1 MSKVYALKGSLR
13 WFARFFAVLVLVGC
27 AQSVYAQTYFD
38 FTCTGCGGTS
48 ASGEVTTS
56 LVSPGEYLVTA
67 LSGAQDGDAMTLL
80 APGGYAGNDNLLFT
94 PPPSLDVDGLSFSIL
109 SGSIL
114 YNIYYDSGLGE
125 YLECNSVDDGGC
137 ETGAGTVVQFS
148 LTPAPSPEP
157 GTLVLF
163 GSGLLLLGAMLR
175 RKLFAKGALPTVSG
189 LLS

>member
-1 MSKVYALKGSLR
+1 
-13 WFARFFAVLVLVGC
+13 
-27 AQSVYAQTYFD
+27 
-38 FTCTGCGGTS
+38 
-48 ASGEVTTS
+48 
-56 LVSPGEYLVTA
+56 
-67 LSGAQDGDAMTLL
+67 MTLL

-94 PPPSLDVDGLSFSIL
+94 PPPSLDAAGLSFSIL
-109 SGSIL
+109 SGSID
-114 YNIYYDSGLGE
+114 YNIYYDSALTE
-125 YLECNSVDDGGC
+125 YLECNSNDDGGC

-175 RKLFAKGALPTVSG
+175 RKLFAKGASPSVGG